1 MALVAQDG
9 DLGVVA
15 SPDQGHEPGDLT
27 GVNEGLKRISD
38 SSHRLTLAR
47 HAHPALEPSAEG
59 LPRALIRR
67 SGARRSAHGSG
78 GRLAHDAIVVR
89 CSPCPPRWN
98 QPN

>member
-27 GVNEGLKRISD
+27 GVNEGLKRISN

-47 HAHPALEPSAEG
+47 QRIPPSSRQRKAR
-59 LPRALIRR
+59 LRALTRR
-67 SGARRSAHGSG
+67 SGR
-78 GRLAHDAIVVR
+78 
-89 CSPCPPRWN
+89 
-98 QPN
+98 